1 MIGNKLTEERIK
13 IMQAYAD
20 GEIVEIYDKSSVKW
34 APCCVE
40 PSWNWAIYLYRIK
53 VVPPVSRESL
63 ISDIMEC
70 VKNAANIHLAQY
82 HRLVTDSETVW
93 DGKEFSE
100 TP

>member
-1 MIGNKLTEERIK
+1 MADNEQTEK
-13 IMQAYAD
+13 M
-20 GEIVEIYDKSSVKW
+20 VEVM
-34 APCCVE
+34 
-40 PSWNWAIYLYRIK
+40 
-53 VVPPVSRESL
+53 PVSRESL

-70 VKNAANIHLAQY
+70 VQNAANIHLAQY